1 MNADEAV
8 MPATGW
14 KAFTLAH
21 PDADGL
27 ADDIVYG
34 AAIPSE
40 SELRL
45 IGDLEGRRVLE
56 LGCGAGHNA
65 IRMAQRGARV
75 IAVDH
80 DPAQIALARAAA
92 DAAEVK
98 VELHT
103 GELADLAF
111 LRADGIDVAV
121 SAYGFVGVD
130 DVARLIRQVHRVL
143 KQEAPLIISLPHP
156 ALRLIHPAAAQP
168 LHIRRSWFDAAP
180 TVADLFTMLSRN
192 NYRVDVMAEP
202 AASLEYPP
210 ASGWADVLRYVPP
223 TMILR
228 ARKQG
233 L

>member
-1 MNADEAV
+1 MANDESV
-8 MPATGW
+8 MPATEW
-14 KAFTLAH
+14 RPFSLAE
-21 PDADGL
+21 PDAHDL
-27 ADDIVYG
+27 PDDIVFG
-34 AAIPSE
+34 ATIPGE
-40 SELRL
+40 TELRL
-45 IGDLEGRRVLE
+45 IGDLDGRRVLE

-65 IRMAQRGARV
+65 IRMAQHGARV
-75 IAVDH
+75 IAVE
-80 DPAQIALARAAA
+80 PSGEQIQRARDAA
-92 DAAEVK
+92 DRAGVK
-98 VELHT
+98 VEFHH

-111 LRADGIDVAV
+111 LRAEGIDVAM
-121 SAYGFVGVD
+121 SAYGFGGLD

-156 ALRLIHPAAAQP
+156 ALTMIHPAAADP
-168 LHIRRSWFDAAP
+168 LHIRRSWFDTSP
-180 TVADLFTMLSRN
+180 TVAELFTLLSRN

-202 AASLEYPP
+202 AASAERPP

>member
-1 MNADEAV
+1 MVNEESV

-14 KAFTLAH
+14 KPFTLDD
-21 PDADGL
+21 PDAQELG
-27 ADDIVYG
+27 DDIVFG
-34 AAIPSE
+34 AAIPGE
-40 SELRL
+40 AELRL

-65 IRMAQRGARV
+65 VRMAQRGAKV
-75 IAVDH
+75 IAVD
-80 DPAQIALARAAA
+80 PSAEQIARARDAA

-98 VELHT
+98 IELHT

-111 LRADGIDVAV
+111 LRAEGVDVAL
-121 SAYGFVGVD
+121 SAYGFVGVG

-168 LHIRRSWFDAAP
+168 LHIRRSWFEASP
-180 TVADLFTMLSRN
+180 TVAELFTMLSRN

-202 AASLEYPP
+202 AASIDHPP
-210 ASGWADVLRYVPP
+210 RSGWADVLRYVPP

-233 L
+233 M

>member
-1 MNADEAV
+1 MANDQSV

-14 KAFTLAH
+14 KPFTLDD
-21 PDADGL
+21 PDAQEL
-27 ADDIVYG
+27 ADDIVFG
-34 AAIPSE
+34 AAIPGE
-40 SELRL
+40 AELRL
-45 IGDLEGRRVLE
+45 IGDLQGRRVLE

-65 IRMAQRGARV
+65 VRMAQRGAKV
-75 IAVDH
+75 IAVD
-80 DPAQIALARAAA
+80 PSAEQIARARDAA

-98 VELHT
+98 IELHT

-111 LRADGIDVAV
+111 LRAEGIDVV
-121 SAYGFVGVD
+121 LSAYGFVGVD
-130 DVARLIRQVHRVL
+130 DVARLIRQIHRVL

-168 LHIRRSWFDAAP
+168 LHIRRPWFEATP
-180 TVADLFTMLSRN
+180 TVAELFTMLSRN

-202 AASLEYPP
+202 AASMDHPP
-210 ASGWADVLRYVPP
+210 RSGWADVLRYVPP

-233 L
+233 M

>member
-1 MNADEAV
+1 MANDETV
-8 MPATGW
+8 MPATDW
-14 KAFTLAH
+14 KPFTLAE
-21 PDADGL
+21 PDASGL
-27 ADDIVYG
+27 PDDIVFG
-34 AAIPSE
+34 AAIPGE
-40 SELRL
+40 TDLRL

-75 IAVDH
+75 IAVDP
-80 DPAQIALARAAA
+80 DPAQVDLARAAA
-92 DAAEVK
+92 ERAEVK

-111 LRADGIDVAV
+111 LRAEGIDVAV

-130 DVARLIRQVHRVL
+130 DVARLVRQVHRIL

-156 ALRLIHPAAAQP
+156 ALGMIHPAASDP
-168 LHIRRSWFDAAP
+168 LHIRRSWFDQSP
-180 TVADLFTMLSRN
+180 TVAELFTMLSRN

-202 AASLEYPP
+202 AATGRNGS
-210 ASGWADVLRYVPP
+210 ASAWADVFRYVPP

>member
-1 MNADEAV
+1 MANDESV
-8 MPATGW
+8 LPATDW
-14 KAFTLAH
+14 TPFTLSE
-21 PDADGL
+21 PDARHL
-27 ADDIVYG
+27 PDDIVFG
-34 AAIPSE
+34 AAIPGE

-65 IRMAQRGARV
+65 IRMAQHGARV
-75 IAVDH
+75 IAVDP
-80 DPAQIALARAAA
+80 DPAQIGHARAAA

-111 LRADGIDVAV
+111 LRAEGIDVAL
-121 SAYGFVGVD
+121 SAYGFVEVD
-130 DVARLIRQVHRVL
+130 DVARLVRQVHRVL

-156 ALRLIHPAAAQP
+156 ALGMIHPAAADP
-168 LHIRRSWFDAAP
+168 LRIRRSWFEQSP
-180 TVADLFTMLSRN
+180 TVAELFTMLSRN

-202 AASLEYPP
+202 AASPDTTP
-210 ASGWADVLRYVPP
+210 TTAWADVLRYVPP